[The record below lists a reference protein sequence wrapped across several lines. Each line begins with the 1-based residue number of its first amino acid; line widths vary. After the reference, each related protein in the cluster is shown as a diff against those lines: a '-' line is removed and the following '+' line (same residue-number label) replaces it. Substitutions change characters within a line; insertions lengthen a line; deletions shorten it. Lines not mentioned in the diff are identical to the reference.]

1 MNDGAADHHD
11 VPTLEELRADM
22 ARLIRELQMFHAL
35 LLGEPNGLVEQQRQ
49 QQEDIHAMQASV
61 KAWDARL
68 DERMDEKAAD
78 MREELAETIRQIRA
92 HVQQV
97 TLDLERRMRQRVDDT
112 MGPIAKRELK
122 RQETFEK
129 LKTVALEGA
138 VKTMAGLVVAGVVGF
153 IVYLIT
159 LWIKAS

>member
-1 MNDGAADHHD
+1 MNTEAADHHD

-35 LLGEPNGLVEQQRQ
+35 LLGEPHGLMEQQRQ
-49 QQEDIHAMQASV
+49 QRENLEAMQARV
-61 KAWDARL
+61 EDWDTRL
-68 DERMDEKAAD
+68 DENTTHL
-78 MREELAETIRQIRA
+78 REELAETIRQIRA

-112 MGPIAKRELK
+112 MEPIARRELRRK
-122 RQETFEK
+122 ETFEK

-138 VKTMAGLVVAGVVGF
+138 VKTLAGLTVAGIVAFV
-153 IVYLIT
+153 VYLIT